1 MSADEFKYDASSI
14 EKNQDETGVHVIADR
29 KHKLD
34 VVSIDLVQR
43 RLKQRHIQMY
53 VYLAFAFLPHPPHLF
68 FRIAVCRVTVLP
80 PA

>member
-53 VYLAFAFLPHPPHLF
+53 VYLTFVFLPHPLTSF
-68 FRIAVCRVTVLP
+68 SGSLYVV
-80 PA
+80 